1 MKTLIFTILFFAF
14 CSVSLSQDNARI
26 TDSLIFDEGIKLY
39 KTEMASWYGTD
50 IFLEKFSS
58 KRELIGGYFSYLE
71 QDIAK
76 CIFFSNGDNPKVIGT
91 ISFDMTFSVKTAI
104 ADDSDRDLTKYE
116 LDLFTIRQK
125 ALSEINSDTLFKE
138 YSNSR
143 LNIIPFIYNNIK
155 KVYVLTGPQ
164 KSGVVIL
171 GNDYL
176 LTFDQQN
183 NLTLKKQLHANII
196 EIKYSP
202 DRKDDISIH
211 SHLPQTGPHIT
222 VTDVCT
228 ILLYEKFAKWKQ
240 HIVLSDE
247 LVTLWDCKNPR
258 AATMSRKAW
267 DSIYNTSKEK

>member
-1 MKTLIFTILFFAF
+1 MGAISPIWSKILQ
-14 CSVSLSQDNARI
+14 SV
-26 TDSLIFDEGIKLY
+26 Y
-39 KTEMASWYGTD
+39 
-50 IFLEKFSS
+50 
-58 KRELIGGYFSYLE
+58 
-71 QDIAK
+71 
-76 CIFFSNGDNPKVIGT
+76 FFSNGAYPRVIESISQDLASSDNIVFI
-91 ISFDMTFSVKTAI
+91 
-104 ADDSDRDLTKYE
+104 DDNERDFTKYE

-164 KSGVVIL
+164 NSGVVIL

-196 EIKYSP
+196 EIKYTSEREN
-202 DRKDDISIH
+202 DLTWH
-211 SHLPQTGPHIT
+211 THLPETGPNIT

-247 LVTLWDCKNPR
+247 LVTLWDCKKPG
-258 AATMSRKAW
+258 AATMSRKMW
-267 DSIYNTSKEK
+267 DSIYNKSKEK

>member
-14 CSVSLSQDNARI
+14 CSLGFSQDNARI

-50 IFLEKFSS
+50 IFLEKFSA
-58 KRELIGGYFSYLE
+58 KRKLIGGYFSYLE
-71 QDIAK
+71 HDIAK
-76 CIFFSNGDNPKVIGT
+76 CIFFSNEATPKVIGT
-91 ISFDMTFSVKTAI
+91 ISFDMTFSVNTAI
-104 ADDSDRDLTKYE
+104 ADDSARDLTKYE

-164 KSGVVIL
+164 NSGVVIL

-196 EIKYSP
+196 EIKYSSEREN
-202 DRKDDISIH
+202 DLTWH
-211 SHLPQTGPHIT
+211 THLPETGPNIT

-247 LVTLWDCKNPR
+247 LVTLWDCKKPG
-258 AATMSRKAW
+258 AATMSRKMW
-267 DSIYNTSKEK
+267 DSIYNKSKEK

>member
-1 MKTLIFTILFFAF
+1 MHGLPIRSFLMKVSSFIKQKWLHGMVLIFSLKNSVQKVNKLAAIFPIPTKKLRNVFFFA
-14 CSVSLSQDNARI
+14 
-26 TDSLIFDEGIKLY
+26 
-39 KTEMASWYGTD
+39 
-50 IFLEKFSS
+50 
-58 KRELIGGYFSYLE
+58 
-71 QDIAK
+71 
-76 CIFFSNGDNPKVIGT
+76 NGDNPKVIGT
-91 ISFDMTFSVKTAI
+91 IAFDSTFSVSAAI
-104 ADDSDRDLTKYE
+104 TDGNDRDFTKYE
-116 LDLFTIRQK
+116 HDLFSIRQK

-196 EIKYSP
+196 EIKYTSEREN
-202 DRKDDISIH
+202 DLTWH
-211 SHLPQTGPHIT
+211 THLPETGPNIT

-247 LVTLWDCKNPR
+247 LVTLWDCKKPG
-258 AATMSRKAW
+258 AATMSRKMW
-267 DSIYNTSKEK
+267 DSIYNKSKEK